1 MSERVPSQNH
11 EKEHSAESKL
21 SSAEHREKLQQNIEA
36 GKQAKHEAQDQLEA
50 IRSSIEKEAETSEHS
65 KQEQARM
72 EAKDKGP
79 SQVLIDRNIRKKA
92 YKKEL
97 HRVQAHLPKAQR
109 PLSKFIHARPVE
121 VVSEVGGKT
130 VARPSGLLG
139 GGIAAFVGT
148 LALVLL
154 SRHYGFSYNFFVFVL
169 LLIAGFFVG
178 LIIELVVR
186 SIARARS

>member
-1 MSERVPSQNH
+1 MSERAPERSH

-21 SSAEHREKLQQNIEA
+21 SAAEHKEKLQQSIEA

-50 IRSSIEKEAETSEHS
+50 IRSSIEKEAETTEHN

-72 EAKDKGP
+72 ESKDKGP
-79 SQVLIDRNIRKKA
+79 SQVLIDRSIRKKA

-97 HRVQAHLPKAQR
+97 HRVQSHLPKVQR
-109 PLSKFIHARPVE
+109 PFSKFIHARPVE
-121 VVSEVGGKT
+121 VVSEVSGKT

-139 GGIAAFVGT
+139 GGIVAFVGT

-154 SRHYGFSYNFFVFVL
+154 SRHYGFSYNFFVFIL
-169 LLIAGFFVG
+169 LLAAGFFVG
-178 LIIELVVR
+178 LIIELIVR
-186 SIARARS
+186 GIAKARS